1 MAASDGKNRRSE
13 SNLKEMGHKLM
24 HNPNLP
30 ADSLLL
36 LLDEVENRLKKV
48 GQSPRVSMQNALS
61 TVTKA
66 LVAKHL
72 FRHSN
77 EDVRVAVASCITELT
92 GITAPNA
99 PYDDKQMKVFKLIVS
114 SLKDL
119 SDKCSRS
126 YPKRVHILGNV
137 ATFQLFNVMLDLEC
151 DALII
156 EMLQHFF
163 KEMRDYH
170 PKNVLSDMERI
181 MTLLLEESDNISV
194 DLLLPILHIV
204 KSDNKE
210 VLPMA
215 RELVVRVLKCSAS
228 KLKPYLMQAVKNS
241 GFSLCHYSE
250 IVASICQE
258 TSDDIEQKDAVTN
271 DLQVSISFL
280 FEYSVFVTWCV
291 DKEIPKEASSTK
303 QVDLAIN
310 KSLKLVLSNALL
322 QGKDDSLTDLNSF
335 KKKDHGNHADRAKN
349 VDKTSIAEPDILR
362 TDKVV
367 NCECKSD
374 TKNRLTKPNLLRTK
388 SSANLYIHE
397 NEVEN
402 VPDPKKDS
410 NDLPGS
416 FHEDLTVNAAL
427 LNQNETGIRPSN
439 LESTKPSE
447 NLYTTEKEVETL
459 PDHKKDREDD
469 APGVSDEDL
478 SIHMAVSLQNK
489 EEADYQ
495 PSLEATEPSEKIC
508 ICQKEVETLSD
519 HKKESKDT
527 LSSLH
532 EDLSVDEEATLNRF
546 SGEMVAVLSSKK
558 EKTPAKVDETKKE
571 NDTGTTSK
579 VRLLEQS
586 LKKLDATSKNR
597 DGLSSKLPELNQ
609 KQDLVKCIS
618 EKNGAK
624 SSTRNDKKEKVS
636 PLEPSNAPTS
646 AINSDLVIHLHNG
659 QPKKRKCVAPSSCA
673 CEERACYK
681 AVEGTQNSLDEMS
694 SVVKVKTTEKESLN
708 DMMLY
713 QKCLEEL
720 QDLEGLDDAEF
731 AKAVNA
737 LKDDKNAIA
746 FTTIKGPRRLVWL
759 VFVASIVT

>member
-1 MAASDGKNRRSE
+1 MVASDGKNRRSE
-13 SNLKEMGHKLM
+13 SNLKEMGNKLM
-24 HNPNLP
+24 HHPNLP
-30 ADSLLL
+30 ADRLLL
-36 LLDEVENRLKKV
+36 LLDEVEKCLKKV
-48 GQSPRVSMQNALS
+48 DQSPRVSMLNALS

-66 LVAKHL
+66 LVANHL

-77 EDVRVAVASCITELT
+77 EDVKVAVASCIAELT
-92 GITAPNA
+92 RITAPNA
-99 PYDDKQMKVFKLIVS
+99 PYDDNQMKEVFKLIVS

-126 YPKRVHILGNV
+126 YIKRASILENI
-137 ATFQLFNVMLDLEC
+137 ADIKLCLVMLDLDC
-151 DALII
+151 DELII

-163 KEMRDYH
+163 KAMRDYH
-170 PKNVLSDMERI
+170 PQNVFSDMERI
-181 MTLLLEESDNISV
+181 MTLVLEESDNISM

-204 KSDNKE
+204 KRDNKE

-215 RELVVRVLKCSAS
+215 RELVVRVLGCSAS
-228 KLKPYLMQAVKNS
+228 NLKPYLMQAVKKS

-250 IVASICQE
+250 IVASICKE
-258 TSDDIEQKDAVTN
+258 TSDDVEQKDAVTN
-271 DLQVSISFL
+271 
-280 FEYSVFVTWCV
+280 
-291 DKEIPKEASSTK
+291 
-303 QVDLAIN
+303 N
-310 KSLKLVLSNALL
+310 L

-335 KKKDHGNHADRAKN
+335 KKKDHDNCADRANN
-349 VDKTSIAEPDILR
+349 VDKTSIAEPDILG

-367 NCECKSD
+367 NSECKSD
-374 TKNRLTKPNLLRTK
+374 TKKRLTKPNLLRTE

-397 NEVEN
+397 NGVEN
-402 VPDPKKDS
+402 VLDLKKDS
-410 NDLPGS
+410 KDLPGS
-416 FHEDLTVNAAL
+416 FHEDLSVNASL
-427 LNQNETGIRPSN
+427 LNQNETGIRPSI
-439 LESTKPSE
+439 LKSTEPSE
-447 NLYTTEKEVETL
+447 NLYTIKKEVKTL
-459 PDHKKDREDD
+459 PDHKKDRKDD

-508 ICQKEVETLSD
+508 ICEKEVETLSD

-527 LSSLH
+527 PSSLH
-532 EDLSVDEEATLNRF
+532 EDLSVDEGVSFQNHKEMVVPPTSPKPKGHAPTDLTSTIPSGNVYDAKAQRVDSKMNKIKSIIDDACATYEATRDLEAALNRF

-558 EKTPAKVDETKKE
+558 DKSPAKVDETKTE
-571 NDTGTTSK
+571 NGTSTTTSK
-579 VRLLEQS
+579 VRPLEQS

-609 KQDLVKCIS
+609 KQHLVKCIS

-624 SSTRNDKKEKVS
+624 SSTRNDEK
-636 PLEPSNAPTS
+636 
-646 AINSDLVIHLHNG
+646 
-659 QPKKRKCVAPSSCA
+659 PKKRKRVAPSSSA
-673 CEERACYK
+673 CEKRACYK

-694 SVVKVKTTEKESLN
+694 SEVKVKTTEKESLN
-708 DMMLY
+708 DMTLY

-759 VFVASIVT
+759 RSLWQAL